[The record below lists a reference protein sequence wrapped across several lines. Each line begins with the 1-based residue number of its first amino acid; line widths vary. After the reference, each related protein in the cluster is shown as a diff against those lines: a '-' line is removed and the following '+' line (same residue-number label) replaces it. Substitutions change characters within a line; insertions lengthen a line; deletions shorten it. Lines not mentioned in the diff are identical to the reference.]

1 MKHLHLD
8 LAPVSLRRQLH
19 RMHPA
24 ARALSLAGLL
34 LCVAAGFHAHK
45 LLARLDSLDS
55 QTARLAAR
63 AEQSAH
69 SSMTVSSV
77 PIDPKQ
83 SAAVNATVARLNLPW
98 SDILNAVEAATPSQV
113 ALLSIAPEPG
123 HELLRIE
130 AESNGSGDMIEY
142 LKALERQP
150 LFGRVNLVKHELAKD
165 GMDPVIR
172 FHIDAQWQGAGS

>member
-8 LAPVSLRRQLH
+8 LAPVSWRRHLH
-19 RMHPA
+19 RMRPA
-24 ARALSLAGLL
+24 ARVLSLAALL
-34 LCVAAGFHAHK
+34 LCVVAGFHAHK

-55 QTARLAAR
+55 QAARLAAR

-69 SSMTVSSV
+69 ASMTVSSA

-83 SAAVNATVARLNLPW
+83 RVAVNAAVARLNLPW

-113 ALLSIAPEPG
+113 ALLSIAPEAG
-123 HELLRIE
+123 RELLRIE
-130 AESNGSGDMIEY
+130 AESSGSESMIEY

-150 LFGRVNLVKHELAKD
+150 SFGRVNLVKHELAKD
-165 GMDPVIR
+165 GMDGVTR
-172 FHIDAQWQGAGS
+172 FQIEAQWRGAGS

>member
-1 MKHLHLD
+1 MKHLPLD
-8 LAPVSLRRQLH
+8 LAPANWRRQLH

-24 ARALSLAGLL
+24 ARVLSVAGLL
-34 LCVAAGFHAHK
+34 LCVVGAFHAYR

-55 QTARLAAR
+55 QAARLAAR

-69 SSMTVSSV
+69 TSMAVSSA

-83 SAAVNATVARLNLPW
+83 GAAVNAAVARLNLPW

-123 HELLRIE
+123 RELLRIE
-130 AESNGSGDMIEY
+130 AESSSSEDMIGY
-142 LKALERQP
+142 LQALELQP
-150 LFGRVNLVKHELAKD
+150 SFGHVNLVKHELAKD
-165 GMDPVIR
+165 GMDGVTR
-172 FHIDAQWQGAGS
+172 FQIEAQWRGTGS